1 MPQSG
6 LLISLFLLISTH
18 SVLVSLFSTK
28 QAVPSN
34 STRCHSFH
42 FLPSPPSLSLFHCLA
57 LPCYSSSQSR
67 QGLLLFFPCSFTLSF
82 QCHLLGDILFFLPAK
97 ENNVKEKEQEAS

>member
-42 FLPSPPSLSLFHCLA
+42 FLPSPPKSLPLPLPCLA
-57 LPCYSSSQSR
+57 L
-67 QGLLLFFPCSFTLSF
+67 LLIFPISPRSPPLFPLFIYPLLSMSFTR
-82 QCHLLGDILFFLPAK
+82 
-97 ENNVKEKEQEAS
+97 